1 MNGSERIALLV
12 ADVGEELQKLQ
23 RLREEYDELLTKA
36 DLSAEEASP
45 YDKAAIGFY
54 LHNFYNGCEGIFRS
68 IARFFEND
76 LAAESW
82 HTDLLKRMK
91 LEVAGYRPRVINGD
105 LFLILDDFRAFR
117 HRFRHCYS
125 FELDWA
131 RMKLVAAK
139 LTPAHRL
146 LEDQVRHFLNELGDI
161 AEESHRVE

>member
-1 MNGSERIALLV
+1 MNGSERIALLR
-12 ADVGEELQKLQ
+12 ADIEDELQKLQ
-23 RLREEYDELLTKA
+23 RLWEEYDELLTKV
-36 DLSAEEASP
+36 DLAAEEASP

-76 LAAESW
+76 LGAESW

-91 LEVAGYRPRVINGD
+91 LAVAGYRPRVIDEN
-105 LFLILDDFRAFR
+105 LFLVLDDFRAFR

-131 RMKLVAAK
+131 RIKLVAVK
-139 LTPAHRL
+139 LVPAHRRL
-146 LEDQVRHFLNELGDI
+146 TDQVRHFLTELGDI
-161 AEESHRVE
+161 TEEGD